1 MVRHVPRTPSD
12 APDLVPVREVISDNI
27 WRAMVDVSAELTRLG
42 VHHALIG
49 GLAVGAHGYPR
60 ATKDVDFIVDDSGWK
75 ETDSGL
81 VVMRVGLPI
90 RAHGVEIDH
99 LAIPPDEQHLATAIT
114 GAVVSEGVPVAP
126 VTDVIYLKL
135 LSPRRR
141 DHDDVI
147 ELVER
152 GGVDPAAV
160 DAYLDE
166 VNATEAVRR
175 RWAAVMATTYE
186 E

>member
-1 MVRHVPRTPSD
+1 MVHHVPHVPSD
-12 APDLVPVREVISDNI
+12 VPDLVPVREVVSDNI

-42 VHHALIG
+42 VNHALIG

-60 ATKDVDFIVDDSGWK
+60 ATKDVDFIVDDTGWQ

-99 LAIPPDEQHLATAIT
+99 LAIPPDEQHLTSAIVDATL
-114 GAVVSEGVPVAP
+114 SEGIPVAP
-126 VTDVIYLKL
+126 VVDVVYLKL

-160 DAYLDE
+160 SAYLDE
-166 VNATEAVRR
+166 VDANDAVKR
-175 RWAAVMATTYE
+175 RWAAVLATAYE